1 MPVELELVIFHK
13 NEFNK
18 RNIFRSDIICDKVCR
33 EADNY
38 DAR

>member
-1 MPVELELVIFHK
+1 MPGSAELVIFHK
-13 NEFNK
+13 NVFNK
-18 RNIFRSDIICDKVCR
+18 RNIFRSDIMCDKVRR